1 MFPRRGTAPP
11 RGTRTWPLCRAPRS
25 GSAPSSRGRGWPH
38 FSRQGVRA
46 ARPSLSH
53 SVGRG
58 RSDGPR
64 DGRGRQAFGAA
75 RSRWGRGANW
85 GAGPGS
91 APAGVGQPGLCLSV
105 SWLVRLSAPQGSGA
119 VQSPGESAPRSP
131 AAAGA
136 WEARQRR
143 GHPRL
148 SRGPPRLVESHGYP
162 RGSLVGAEQEARA
175 AAAVSSSAASSKSHP
190 RALLSLSGCWKAR
203 GQRGRATGEAAP
215 RRAEGG
221 VSSLGMGKA
230 RRGSGL
236 ECGPTLQAAPGA
248 GHLSGAPCLLP
259 PGSDWFFCKS
269 RGDRTP
275 GVRSLRLRTTGSF
288 GGLVEGCGREE
299 RISRGKG
306 RHGRGPIP

>member
-1 MFPRRGTAPP
+1 MGPGMGGGARRSGP
-11 RGTRTWPLCRAPRS
+11 RG
-25 GSAPSSRGRGWPH
+25 
-38 FSRQGVRA
+38 
-46 ARPSLSH
+46 
-53 SVGRG
+53 
-58 RSDGPR
+58 
-64 DGRGRQAFGAA
+64 
-75 RSRWGRGANW
+75 
-85 GAGPGS
+85 
-91 APAGVGQPGLCLSV
+91 
-105 SWLVRLSAPQGSGA
+105 
-119 VQSPGESAPRSP
+119 
-131 AAAGA
+131 AAGA
-136 WEARQRR
+136 GAPTGAQARGQRPRASGSPGFACPSVGWSVCLRPRAAGPCRVPGKARPAHLQPPAPGKRDR
-143 GHPRL
+143 GAATRL

-203 GQRGRATGEAAP
+203 GQRGRATREAAP

-259 PGSDWFFCKS
+259 PGSDRFFCKL